1 MNDANGKPALKR
13 TFPFLT
19 LKLFHFPAHAGMTA
33 VQGVSPGAPSWPG
46 SPIISALANLS
57 GTANRTPLII

>member
-1 MNDANGKPALKR
+1 MNDANGKPAMKR

-33 VQGVSPGAPSWPG
+33 VQGVSSGAPSWPG
-46 SPIISALANLS
+46 SPIISVLANLS
-57 GTANRTPLII
+57 GTANQ